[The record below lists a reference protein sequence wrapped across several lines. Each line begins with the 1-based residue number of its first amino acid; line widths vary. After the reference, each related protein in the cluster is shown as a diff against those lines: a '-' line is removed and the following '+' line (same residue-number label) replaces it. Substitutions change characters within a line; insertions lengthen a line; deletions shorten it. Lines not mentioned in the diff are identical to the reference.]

1 MQKTMLIYPLIACL
15 VLLNS
20 CSDNDGCSEKE
31 PESYPLSQQYK
42 GLICY
47 SGFDT
52 LRFLSEKNET
62 ITFIGQ
68 GRKDYEYSEI
78 VGSPDCTYKKIY
90 GGQSIRF
97 SNNMGDDVIDLWYDS
112 KGEFFVELYNNQK
125 DFSGKFSYPYKLFT
139 RSDIG
144 DTLLVN
150 SKKYANTFRF
160 GSLSTNQD
168 TLNYSKDVGILR
180 IKLYTGETFGIIK

>member
-1 MQKTMLIYPLIACL
+1 MQKTILIYPLIACL

-97 SNNMGDDVIDLWYDS
+97 SNNMGDDVIDC
-112 KGEFFVELYNNQK
+112 
-125 DFSGKFSYPYKLFT
+125 T
-139 RSDIG
+139 
-144 DTLLVN
+144 
-150 SKKYANTFRF
+150 
-160 GSLSTNQD
+160 
-168 TLNYSKDVGILR
+168 
-180 IKLYTGETFGIIK
+180 IIKRIFLVSLAILINFLHAQISVIHYW